1 MPQWNEGQR
10 LKGSDGNI
18 YVVQGGVPVLAQP
31 AAPSP
36 IGGIVTKGPDPTL
49 PYKGRQAAAET
60 TVAEGNAA
68 GTPARLQ
75 AGNLANQKT
84 QLEIQ
89 KLQKELADQAGQ
101 QKQSDAMEA
110 TRGLLSSIARA
121 RGLTSGWSTGVG
133 GWLGQMAPWSDQAN
147 QLETVI
153 NQEVR
158 GNIFNNWVAK
168 MKAVSDNGSTGIGRI
183 LQSEIPLVTGA
194 QGALDPVKM
203 GQEGTLR
210 SLSQIEQHALRSAAL
225 LNNMNPDDPKIISM
239 MRAKLEGNKPRSVDD
254 ILKQHGVVP

>member
-1 MPQWNEGQR
+1 MANPWERDWSQPQT
-10 LKGSDGNI
+10 
-18 YVVQGGVPVLAQP
+18 VP
-31 AAPSP
+31 
-36 IGGIVTKGPDPTL
+36 GGIVIKPADPNVPLDTAL
-49 PYKGRQAAAET
+49 KQGQVAQQPIDTSIKRGQLAKQPAEI
-60 TVAEGNAA
+60 
-68 GTPARLQ
+68 Q

-84 QLEIQ
+84 QAELD
-89 KLQKELADQAGQ
+89 KLKKDKELADQAER
-101 QKQSDAMEA
+101 QKQGDAMEA

-168 MKAVSDNGSTGIGRI
+168 MKAMSDNGSTGIGRI

-239 MRAKLEGNKPRSVDD
+239 MRAKLEGNKRRSVDD

>member
-18 YVVQGGVPVLAQP
+18 YVVQSGVPVLDQP
-31 AAPSP
+31 AAP

-68 GTPARLQ
+68 GTPAKLQ

-89 KLQKELADQAGQ
+89 QLQQKLADQGGQ
-101 QKQSDAMEA
+101 QKQADAMEA
-110 TRGLLSSIARA
+110 TRSLLGSIARA
-121 RGLTSGWSTGVG
+121 RGLTSGWSTGFG

-153 NQEVR
+153 NQEIR
-158 GNIFNNWVAK
+158 GNVFNNWIAK
-168 MKAVSDNGSTGIGRI
+168 MKAQSDNGGTGIGRI
-183 LQSEIPLVTGA
+183 MQAEIPLITGA

-203 GQEGTLR
+203 GQEGTLG

-239 MRAKLEGNKPRSVDD
+239 MRAKLEGNKRRSVDD